1 MTGKPNGPVEV
12 RPNTLRDQ
20 MPPNTFRAASAPRQA
35 GGRQD
40 VNRGGGS
47 MAKRPVVARPQ
58 VPLWVYVALGVVAV
72 VIALYLLRG
81 MP

>member
-1 MTGKPNGPVEV
+1 MTGKPDGRVEV

-20 MPPNTFRAASAPRQA
+20 MAPNTFRAASAPRQA

-40 VNRGGGS
+40 LNRGGGR
-47 MAKRPVVARPQ
+47 MARRPVVARLQTPR
-58 VPLWVYVALGVVAV
+58 WMYVALGVLAI